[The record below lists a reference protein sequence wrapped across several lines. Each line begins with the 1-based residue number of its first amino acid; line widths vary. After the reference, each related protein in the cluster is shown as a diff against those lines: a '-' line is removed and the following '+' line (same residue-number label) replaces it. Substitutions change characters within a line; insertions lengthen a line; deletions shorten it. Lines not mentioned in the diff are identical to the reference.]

1 VVRSEARGPQDA
13 KGQGGT
19 GGLPGEDIVEQV
31 RQATDIV
38 DLIGAYVDLRPAGR
52 SHKARCPF
60 HREKTPSF
68 HVSHERQLF
77 HCFGCGA
84 GGDVFTF
91 LMKHEGLSFP
101 EALELLARRAG
112 ISLPER
118 GGASAPDRGRI
129 IAALRLA
136 VRYYRGKLKGRA
148 GTGARQYLE
157 GRGVPV
163 ELLDAYYVGFAPA
176 GGQAFLD
183 YARKE
188 FTAEVLVQAGL
199 LGQSEGRLYDRFRD
213 RIAIPIL
220 SVAGEPI
227 GFGARAM
234 RPNVEPKYL
243 NSPETVVYRK
253 SRVLFGLPQ
262 AREAIRE
269 QGRALV
275 VEGYFDVLGLA
286 RAGIR
291 YAVAPCGTAWT
302 PEHVRLL
309 LRYTRSPVFVFD
321 GDAAGEQAAWRA
333 LEVTLPLH
341 PDVGVVALPAGQDP
355 DDLVR
360 QGQTGRLEELLA
372 APLSP
377 VAFAHESLARE
388 GLDGHPRV
396 ARLAEL
402 LARVENGVAREM
414 MVDEASGLAR
424 IPARIL
430 RQEVE
435 RLSRERPAG
444 RRGGESGPAASGL
457 PIRLMPLEE
466 AILKLVQAEP
476 AAAGVLREASLGAP
490 AVRAAIREVLF
501 WVDERTRSG
510 LPPQTPELLRRIQVE
525 LGEGIDVGF
534 LVDQAGPVPDE
545 GFRDD
550 LLRRLRDQ
558 ALENEIEAV
567 GREIRAL
574 EAQGGDG
581 DRLAGLLRRKQDLAR
596 DLARLRGPG
605 RSVRT

>member
-1 VVRSEARGPQDA
+1 MGREARDPMSA
-13 KGQGGT
+13 KGHAGADGV
-19 GGLPGEDIVEQV
+19 LGEDVVERV
-31 RQATDIV
+31 RQASDIV

-118 GGASAPDRGRI
+118 GGPDAPDRGRI

-148 GTGARQYLE
+148 GAGAREYLE
-157 GRGVPV
+157 GRGIPAS
-163 ELLDAYYVGFAPA
+163 LLDAYYVGFAPA

-188 FTAEVLVQAGL
+188 FSADVLVQAGL

-227 GFGARAM
+227 GFGARTM
-234 RPNVEPKYL
+234 HPNVEPKYL
-243 NSPETVVYRK
+243 NSPETAVYHK

-262 AREAIRE
+262 AREAIRD
-269 QGRALV
+269 QGRALI
-275 VEGYFDVLGLA
+275 VEGYFDVLALV
-286 RAGIR
+286 RAGHR
-291 YAVAPCGTAWT
+291 HAVAPCGTAWT

-309 LRYTRSPVFVFD
+309 LRYTRNPVFVFD

-360 QGQTGRLEELLA
+360 QGQVDLLQQLLGT
-372 APLSP
+372 PLSP
-377 VAFAHESLARE
+377 VAFAHDSLARQ
-388 GLDGHPRV
+388 GVDGHPRI

-402 LARVENGVAREM
+402 LARVENVVAREM
-414 MVDEASGLAR
+414 MVDEAAGLAH
-424 IPARIL
+424 IPTRVL

-435 RLSRERPAG
+435 RLVRERPAG
-444 RRGGESGPAASGL
+444 TRGGEGAAAPTGVT
-457 PIRLMPLEE
+457 IRLLPLEE

-476 AAAGVLREASLGAP
+476 AAAGVLREAALGAP

-501 WVDERTRSG
+501 WVDERSRSG
-510 LPPQTPELLRRIQVE
+510 LPPQAPELLRRIQVE

-545 GFRDD
+545 AFRDE

-574 EAQGGDG
+574 ESQGENG

-596 DLARLRGPG
+596 DLARLRGP
-605 RSVRT
+605 R

>member
-1 VVRSEARGPQDA
+1 MREEGPGPMGA
-13 KGQGGT
+13 KGRGGA
-19 GGLPGEDIVEQV
+19 GGALGEDIVEQV

-112 ISLPER
+112 IALPER
-118 GGASAPDRGRI
+118 GGAGAPDRGRI

-136 VRYYRGKLKGRA
+136 VRFYRGKLKGRA
-148 GTGARQYLE
+148 GAGAREYLA

-163 ELLDAYYVGFAPA
+163 ELLDAYYVGYAPA

-188 FTAEVLVQAGL
+188 FTVEVLVQAGL

-234 RPNVEPKYL
+234 RPAVEPKYL
-243 NSPETVVYRK
+243 NSPETAVYHK

-286 RAGIR
+286 RAGVR
-291 YAVAPCGTAWT
+291 HAVAPCGTAWT

-341 PDVGVVALPAGQDP
+341 PDLGVVALPAGQDP

-360 QGQTGRLEELLA
+360 QGEIDRLRELLS

-377 VAFAHESLARE
+377 VAFAYDSLARQ
-388 GLDGHPRV
+388 GLDGHPRI

-402 LARVENGVAREM
+402 LARVENAVAREM
-414 MVDEASGLAR
+414 MVDEAAGRAR

-435 RLSRERPAG
+435 RLGRERPAAG
-444 RRGGESGPAASGL
+444 RGREEGGAPSGP
-457 PIRLMPLEE
+457 PIRLLPLEE

-476 AAAGVLREASLGAP
+476 SAAGVLREASLGAP

-501 WVDERTRSG
+501 WVDERARSG

-534 LVDQAGPVPDE
+534 LVDQTGPVPDE
-545 GFRDD
+545 AFRDD

-574 EAQGGDG
+574 ESRGEDG
-581 DRLAGLLRRKQDLAR
+581 DRLSGLLRRKQDLAR

-605 RSVRT
+605 RGVRS